1 MRTNR
6 LSQMRGPA
14 MALILGAVMVSPS
27 AALEL
32 TLPFSSQLTTRVV
45 TAPDS
50 HALATGPF
58 ADGALPVIELE
69 GQVERQVFRIPGQ
82 ALTTLQIFAPI
93 RDQIIAA
100 GYETIFECHASSC
113 GGFDFRFATEVLPA
127 PDMYVDLTDFRFLS
141 AVRNEQDHLGL
152 LVSASSNAGFVQMI
166 RVTSASAA
174 DALRVMRPDEAA
186 AASPDDQ
193 TEPPT
198 PQNALQNDNLRAPQT
213 SLSLAE
219 SLSQRG
225 HVILSDLTFQT
236 GSSQLTPGSTA
247 SLDSLAAF
255 LRADPSRRVA
265 LVGHTDAVGALS
277 GNIALSRQR
286 ASAVRDRLIRDYGI
300 PAGQLEAEGMGY
312 LSPIAPNTT
321 AAGREANR
329 RVEAVLLNT
338 E

>member
-1 MRTNR
+1 MLRPSPR
-6 LSQMRGPA
+6 PVAG
-14 MALILGAVMVSPS
+14 MALILGLALAGPATS
-27 AALEL
+27 LEL

-50 HALATGPF
+50 HALAIGPF
-58 ADGALPVIELE
+58 AEGTLPVMELE

-82 ALTTLQIFAPI
+82 ALTTLQIFAPL
-93 RDQIIAA
+93 REQIIAA
-100 GYETIFECHASSC
+100 GYDTVFECHAASC

-141 AVRNEQDHLGL
+141 ATRNDQDHLGL

-166 RVTSASAA
+166 RVTSAVAA
-174 DALRVMRPDEAA
+174 EALRVTRPDEPAA
-186 AASPDDQ
+186 ATLPAASL
-193 TEPPT
+193 PPVAAGPT
-198 PQNALQNDNLRAPQT
+198 QND
-213 SLSLAE
+213 SLSVPQASLPLAE
-219 SLSQRG
+219 SLNQRG
-225 HVILSDLTFQT
+225 YVILSDLSFQT
-236 GSSQLTPGSTA
+236 GSSQLAPGGTA
-247 SLDSLAAF
+247 SLESLAAF
-255 LRADPSRRVA
+255 LRADPTRRVA
-265 LVGHTDAVGALS
+265 LVGHTDTVGALS

-286 ASAVRDRLIRDYGI
+286 ASAVRDRLVQEYGI

-321 AAGREANR
+321 SAGREANR

>member
-1 MRTNR
+1 MRMIR
-6 LSQMRGPA
+6 LFHWPIAGTALMLGLA
-14 MALILGAVMVSPS
+14 MARPAL
-27 AALEL
+27 ALEL

-50 HALATGPF
+50 HALAIGPF
-58 ADGALPVIELE
+58 ADGALPVMDLE

-93 RDQIIAA
+93 REQIITA
-100 GYETIFECHASSC
+100 GYEIIFECHAASC

-141 AVRNEQDHLGL
+141 AARSEQDHLGL

-166 RVTSASAA
+166 RVTSTVAA
-174 DALRVMRPDEAA
+174 EALRVVRPGETGAATPPVGAEPPAA
-186 AASPDDQ
+186 AGPARNSSQPM
-193 TEPPT
+193 
-198 PQNALQNDNLRAPQT
+198 PQVT
-213 SLSLAE
+213 LSLAD
-219 SLSQRG
+219 SLTQRG
-225 HVILSDLTFQT
+225 HVILSDLSFQT
-236 GSSQLTPGSTA
+236 GSSQLAPGGTA
-247 SLDSLAAF
+247 SLESLAAF
-255 LRADPSRRVA
+255 LRADPTRRVA
-265 LVGHTDAVGALS
+265 LVGHTDTVGALS

-286 ASAVRDRLIRDYGI
+286 ASAVRDRLVQDYGI

-321 AAGREANR
+321 SAGREANR

>member
-6 LSQMRGPA
+6 LTQMCGRA
-14 MALILGAVMVSPS
+14 MALIIGLAFASQS
-27 AALEL
+27 AALDL

-58 ADGALPVIELE
+58 AEGELPVMELE

-93 RDQIIAA
+93 REQIVAA
-100 GYETIFECHASSC
+100 GYETIFECHAASC
-113 GGFDFRFATEVLPA
+113 GGFDFRFAIEVLPA

-141 AVRNEQDHLGL
+141 AARNAQDHLGL

-166 RVTSASAA
+166 RVTSAVTSEAM
-174 DALRVMRPDEAA
+174 RVLRPDETAA
-186 AASPDDQ
+186 AI
-193 TEPPT
+193 PPT
-198 PQNALQNDNLRAPQT
+198 GTETPVAVDPVEIGGFDTPLA

-219 SLSQRG
+219 SLNQRG

-236 GSSQLTPGSTA
+236 GSSQLAPGSTA

-265 LVGHTDAVGALS
+265 LVGHTDAVGALAA
-277 GNIALSRQR
+277 NIALSRQR
-286 ASAVRDRLIRDYGI
+286 ASAVRDRLIRDYDI

-321 AAGREANR
+321 SAGREANR

>member
-1 MRTNR
+1 MIR
-6 LSQMRGPA
+6 LSHRPIAGMALVLGLALAGPA
-14 MALILGAVMVSPS
+14 
-27 AALEL
+27 AALDL

-50 HALATGPF
+50 HALAIGPF
-58 ADGALPVIELE
+58 AEGALPVMELE

-93 RDQIIAA
+93 REQIITA
-100 GYETIFECHASSC
+100 GYETIFECHAASC

-141 AVRNEQDHLGL
+141 AARNEQDHLGL

-166 RVTSASAA
+166 RVTSTVTSEAM
-174 DALRVMRPDEAA
+174 RVLRPDESGAA
-186 AASPDDQ
+186 IPPGGTETPAAVGAVQIGSPGA
-193 TEPPT
+193 PP
-198 PQNALQNDNLRAPQT
+198 A

-219 SLSQRG
+219 SLNQRG
-225 HVILSDLTFQT
+225 HVILSDLSFQT
-236 GSSQLTPGSTA
+236 GSSQLAPGGTP
-247 SLDSLAAF
+247 SLENLAAF

-286 ASAVRDRLIRDYGI
+286 ASAVRDRLVRDYGI

-321 AAGREANR
+321 SAGREANR

>member
-1 MRTNR
+1 MRI
-6 LSQMRGPA
+6 SPISHMRGRA
-14 MALILGAVMVSPS
+14 MALIIGLALASPS

-50 HALATGPF
+50 HALAIGPY
-58 ADGALPVIELE
+58 ADGQLPVLDLE

-82 ALTTLQIFAPI
+82 ALTTLQIFAPL
-93 RDQIIAA
+93 REQIIAA
-100 GYETIFECHASSC
+100 GYDTIFECHAASC
-113 GGFDFRFATEVLPA
+113 GGFDFRFATEVISA

-141 AVRNEQDHLGL
+141 AARGEQDHLGL

-166 RVTSASAA
+166 RVTATVAA
-174 DALRVMRPDEAA
+174 EALRVSRPGVPAQARTPTGTE
-186 AASPDDQ
+186 SPAEPGTAQ
-193 TEPPT
+193 TGNPT
-198 PQNALQNDNLRAPQT
+198 PSQA
-213 SLSLAE
+213 SLSLAD
-219 SLSQRG
+219 SLNRMG
-225 HVILSDLTFQT
+225 HVILSDLSFPT
-236 GSSQLTPGSTA
+236 GSSRLASGSTP
-247 SLDSLAAF
+247 SLESLADF
-255 LRADPSRRVA
+255 LRADPTRRVA
-265 LVGHTDAVGALS
+265 LVGHTDAVGALA

-286 ASAVRDRLIRDYGI
+286 AAAVRDRLVTEYGI
-300 PAGQLEAEGMGY
+300 PANQMEAEGMGY